1 AWVIVGVA
9 LRLAYSLGL
18 HVRNEDPSAT
28 DAKREMLV
36 HIWWGLHSL
45 ECLLSAVTGRPS
57 IIVYSRCS
65 VPLPEPLSKEQS
77 LTGVDAAEA
86 YKCTSM
92 PSASSPLVASMALS
106 PSPKSDRS
114 FSLSHNGKDESASE
128 SYFKAVARIG
138 VIMQDILSSLYTPGT
153 MVLSSDE
160 IEGSISHFGQL
171 LDHWIASLPPQFNF
185 QDHGLR
191 TSNKSQAFF
200 RQRLLLGFH
209 FYSTKILMTRPC
221 LGGHDISTGE
231 GDEKETSRPFVH
243 RTAIACIESAKAIAD
258 LLPDQPNPLLLYEYG
273 PWWSVFHPLMQAFS
287 IFLLGF
293 SSFSCIS
300 HDRNLLIRYAS
311 KLLRWIRSMEDPL
324 SARVYQVAL
333 RTYGAIVG
341 GDIPDI

>member
-1 AWVIVGVA
+1 
-9 LRLAYSLGL
+9 
-18 HVRNEDPSAT
+18 
-28 DAKREMLV
+28 MLV

-57 IIVYSRCS
+57 IIVHSRCS

-77 LTGVDAAEA
+77 PTGVDAAEA

-114 FSLSHNGKDESASE
+114 FSLRHNGKNEPTSDP
-128 SYFKAVARIG
+128 YFKAVARIG
-138 VIMQDILSSLYTPGT
+138 AIMQDILSSLYTPGT

-200 RQRLLLGFH
+200 RQRMLLGFH

-243 RTAIACIESAKAIAD
+243 RTAIACIESRP
-258 LLPDQPNPLLLYEYG
+258 LPICYRTSLTPSSCMNTG
-273 PWWSVFHPLMQAFS
+273 HGGAF
-287 IFLLGF
+287 F
-293 SSFSCIS
+293 
-300 HDRNLLIRYAS
+300 
-311 KLLRWIRSMEDPL
+311 
-324 SARVYQVAL
+324 
-333 RTYGAIVG
+333 
-341 GDIPDI
+341 IP